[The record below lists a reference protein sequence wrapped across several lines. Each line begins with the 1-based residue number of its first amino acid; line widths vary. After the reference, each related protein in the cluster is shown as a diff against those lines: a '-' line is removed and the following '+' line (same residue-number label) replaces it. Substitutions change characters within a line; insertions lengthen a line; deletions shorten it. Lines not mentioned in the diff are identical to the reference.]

1 MLDFEFYA
9 PTRVF
14 FGKGAEMKVA
24 EAVKWA
30 GGSRV
35 LLVYGIASAKKSG
48 LIDCVEAQ
56 LNEAGIPFDSVS
68 GVRPNPRL
76 SLAREG
82 IKKAEAFGADLILAI
97 GGGSSI
103 DTAKAI
109 ALGAANPGKD
119 IWDFW
124 LAKELPQKVLPVGV
138 ILTIAATGSETSYSS
153 VLTDDE
159 TLQKRGFNNDINR
172 PKFALMN
179 PELTFN
185 LPINQ
190 LSNGIAD
197 IMLHTLDRY
206 FTEKTGNDFT
216 DALGELV
223 LRSVMDIGPKL
234 LKAPN
239 DYHLLSELMWC
250 GSVSHNNLTGLG
262 GIADFSVH
270 ALSYPLSGIYDI
282 AHAPA
287 LTAVWGSWAEYVMP
301 ADPGRFAKLGREV
314 FGDDNDYAALED
326 AALAAISQM
335 VEFFKSINMPTDF
348 SSVGVGVLSDE
359 VVQDFADYCSYNGG
373 RKIGN
378 FRPVDR
384 DDIYEIFKMANK

>member
-48 LIDCVEAQ
+48 LVDCVEAQ

-119 IWDFW
+119 IWDF
-124 LAKELPQKVLPVGV
+124 
-138 ILTIAATGSETSYSS
+138 
-153 VLTDDE
+153 
-159 TLQKRGFNNDINR
+159 
-172 PKFALMN
+172 
-179 PELTFN
+179 
-185 LPINQ
+185 
-190 LSNGIAD
+190 
-197 IMLHTLDRY
+197 
-206 FTEKTGNDFT
+206 
-216 DALGELV
+216 
-223 LRSVMDIGPKL
+223 
-234 LKAPN
+234 
-239 DYHLLSELMWC
+239 
-250 GSVSHNNLTGLG
+250 
-262 GIADFSVH
+262 
-270 ALSYPLSGIYDI
+270 
-282 AHAPA
+282 
-287 LTAVWGSWAEYVMP
+287 
-301 ADPGRFAKLGREV
+301 
-314 FGDDNDYAALED
+314 
-326 AALAAISQM
+326 
-335 VEFFKSINMPTDF
+335 
-348 SSVGVGVLSDE
+348 
-359 VVQDFADYCSYNGG
+359 
-373 RKIGN
+373 
-378 FRPVDR
+378 
-384 DDIYEIFKMANK
+384 